1 MMGVG
6 SNHSGDQKRIAK
18 NTMMLYIRMIVIMIV
33 SLYITRVV
41 LNLLGETDYGIYNIV
56 GSVVVSMVFIQNSL
70 MSATQRFLSYEMG
83 LKEKGD
89 VGRVFS
95 SGMVLHIRFLVVIV
109 VILETIGLWFLNRVL
124 DIPADRMFAAN
135 IVYQFSI
142 LTFCMDLIRIPY
154 NALIISY
161 ESMNIYAV
169 LSIVEAALRLLI
181 VIVLQYLGSDKLILY
196 GILICVLTLVINSL
210 YVSYCWKNHR
220 EETKLRLSGD
230 KKTIK
235 KMRGFLGWNL
245 LGGMTGVVSIEGP
258 NYFMNYYLGVT
269 VNAAMGIAKQV
280 SGAIYSFTSNFQ
292 SAFNP
297 QIVKAY
303 ASEDKEYLY
312 SLIYKTS
319 LLSFYLLFIVAFP
332 VVICADFIF
341 DLWLVDVPQ
350 YTVIFC
356 VLILFSQMIAALSS
370 PLWMV
375 AHATGDIK
383 NYQIVI
389 STMGLIVLPSAFLI
403 FHFGYP
409 PYYILA
415 VQVVL
420 NIAIYIYRLFFAREK
435 VGMSIK
441 NYIKEVVL
449 KCLVLTI
456 CIIPIPLVLSLFAE
470 GFMQNLCVVLLA
482 IIITGTVFYYG
493 GLDKDTRK
501 EIKEYM
507 KWKLQRISGSPA
519 KA

>member
-1 MMGVG
+1 
-6 SNHSGDQKRIAK
+6 
-18 NTMMLYIRMIVIMIV
+18 
-33 SLYITRVV
+33 
-41 LNLLGETDYGIYNIV
+41 
-56 GSVVVSMVFIQNSL
+56 
-70 MSATQRFLSYEMG
+70 
-83 LKEKGD
+83 
-89 VGRVFS
+89 
-95 SGMVLHIRFLVVIV
+95 
-109 VILETIGLWFLNRVL
+109 
-124 DIPADRMFAAN
+124 
-135 IVYQFSI
+135 
-142 LTFCMDLIRIPY
+142 
-154 NALIISY
+154 
-161 ESMNIYAV
+161 
-169 LSIVEAALRLLI
+169 
-181 VIVLQYLGSDKLILY
+181 
-196 GILICVLTLVINSL
+196 
-210 YVSYCWKNHR
+210 
-220 EETKLRLSGD
+220 
-230 KKTIK
+230 
-235 KMRGFLGWNL
+235 
-245 LGGMTGVVSIEGP
+245 
-258 NYFMNYYLGVT
+258 
-269 VNAAMGIAKQV
+269 
-280 SGAIYSFTSNFQ
+280 
-292 SAFNP
+292 
-297 QIVKAY
+297 
-303 ASEDKEYLY
+303 
-312 SLIYKTS
+312 
-319 LLSFYLLFIVAFP
+319 
-332 VVICADFIF
+332 
-341 DLWLVDVPQ
+341 
-350 YTVIFC
+350 
-356 VLILFSQMIAALSS
+356 MIAALSS